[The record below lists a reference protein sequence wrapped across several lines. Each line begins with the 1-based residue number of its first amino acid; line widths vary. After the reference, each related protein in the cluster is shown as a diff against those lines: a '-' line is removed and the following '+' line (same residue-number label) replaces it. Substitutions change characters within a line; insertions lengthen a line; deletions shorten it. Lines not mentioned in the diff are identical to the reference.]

1 MDRMSFDDQPDFLR
15 DTLSAWGAAA
25 NGVTSKT
32 SRERQNY
39 WRHWC
44 AYVAATHIDPYL
56 HPDTVPTLEHNIITS
71 PFLQESGLVSTGEE
85 TRSKLV
91 GSQTTCGCV

>member
-1 MDRMSFDDQPDFLR
+1 MNRMSLAPKPNFLHN
-15 DTLSAWGAAA
+15 TLSMWGASA
-25 NGVTSKT
+25 NGVTAKMFK
-32 SRERQNY
+32 ERAKY

-71 PFLQESGLVSTGEE
+71 PFLQGSGLVSTGEE